1 MKEIL
6 AREALAQIPKILS
19 LQDRNPHSATFG
31 CFDRNFWHYKIIDFP
46 SGMSQEFVWPL
57 ALVYTLPIAGNP
69 YYHQSAIKEWIEAGM
84 LYAAR
89 SAHADGS
96 CDDYFPF
103 EKAAGAA
110 AFSLLA
116 SLESYA
122 LLNLHQPELLDFF
135 TLRADWL
142 ANHHESGRLTN
153 HQALIVLCLEKAG
166 RLFESNRWDKLKAKR
181 LKRVIEWQN

>member
-57 ALVYTLPIAGNP
+57 ALAITSDIPGNP
-69 YYHQSAIKEWIEAGM
+69 YYQREALREWVAAGI

-103 EKAAGAA
+103 EKAGGAA
-110 AFSLLA
+110 AFPLLA
-116 SLESYA
+116 SLETYA
-122 LLNLHQPELLDFF
+122 LLNLHQPEML
-135 TLRADWL
+135 
-142 ANHHESGRLTN
+142 
-153 HQALIVLCLEKAG
+153 
-166 RLFESNRWDKLKAKR
+166 
-181 LKRVIEWQN
+181 